1 LFCPHTKLQFMLHPT
16 LPQTMTKENLAVW
29 IRQNSVEGKNH
40 VEEIPYTQEE
50 LQEFEH
56 KSSAASRAIDKLE
69 WQLKSIQFTFK
80 NGTQEPQ
87 EIKIYPT
94 KGIDVLK
101 ENRKYADGQIDKGCR
116 EETTVLFGIPYPEKK
131 KVIFVDIEGNE
142 FAQYERDM
150 TKDEAI
156 GHTTLF
162 SEDEKAALKSV
173 TFGSVKLVND
183 EEENSNLDFL
193 DGK

>member
-1 LFCPHTKLQFMLHPT
+1 MLHPT
-16 LPQTMTKENLAVW
+16 LPQTMTPENLAVW
-29 IRQNSVEGKNH
+29 IRQNSIEGKNH
-40 VEEIPYTQEE
+40 VVEIPYTQEE

-69 WQLKSIQFTFK
+69 LQLKSIQFTFK

-87 EIKIYPT
+87 DIKIYPT

-131 KVIFVDIEGNE
+131 QVIFVDIEGNE
-142 FAQYERDM
+142 FKEYERNM

-156 GHTTLF
+156 GHTTMF
-162 SEDEKAALKSV
+162 SEDEVTALKSV
-173 TFGSVKLVND
+173 QVGKVRL
-183 EEENSNLDFL
+183 EEDDATLDFL
-193 DGK
+193 DEK